1 MTPPDANQAGVS
13 QAPDPRTLGSKSRR
27 IRALGALLAA
37 VGLLGCLILIALRLT
52 YPFELEWLEGITLFS
67 IERLLEG
74 RPLYV
79 QPDFTWSPLPYGP
92 LYFQGAS
99 LLAGVGIE
107 GFLAPRLLSLIAT
120 LGLFVLLG
128 VLGSGVDRKGIPCGV
143 QGLVAA
149 GFLAL
154 AYPFCGAWLDLARP
168 DALALFFLLAAF
180 WNHQRSRARS
190 GWFPG
195 TLTVL
200 LALAAYHTKQTTLLP
215 LLGFLVADFQRSKI
229 PLIGFVVG
237 LPVSLV
243 LASAWTSGWYEFHT
257 LELLWGHG
265 LYWPGIWEFVQRD
278 LIFSAP
284 IWILALLGLRGCN
297 RAQVGLFVGGLAAS
311 CLGRLH
317 PGGYDN
323 ALLPL
328 VICAAPLA
336 SEGWSRRPA
345 LGNLMLAVL
354 FGLGLWTTADL
365 VPSAQDQLAGEALV
379 QRIGALEGEV
389 FSPAHGSLLAR
400 AGKQHQLHLMSWM
413 DLSASDAGLE
423 LARDLVDQLEER
435 LSRGQLRHAVV
446 GAPRDLAEA
455 EFVALLR
462 RHLPDLERL
471 LPESGP
477 GAMVPVSGAQRRPE
491 LLLSA
496 PARGN

>member
-1 MTPPDANQAGVS
+1 
-13 QAPDPRTLGSKSRR
+13 
-27 IRALGALLAA
+27 
-37 VGLLGCLILIALRLT
+37 
-52 YPFELEWLEGITLFS
+52 
-67 IERLLEG
+67 
-74 RPLYV
+74 
-79 QPDFTWSPLPYGP
+79 
-92 LYFQGAS
+92 
-99 LLAGVGIE
+99 
-107 GFLAPRLLSLIAT
+107 
-120 LGLFVLLG
+120 
-128 VLGSGVDRKGIPCGV
+128 
-143 QGLVAA
+143 
-149 GFLAL
+149 
-154 AYPFCGAWLDLARP
+154 
-168 DALALFFLLAAF
+168 
-180 WNHQRSRARS
+180 
-190 GWFPG
+190 
-195 TLTVL
+195 
-200 LALAAYHTKQTTLLP
+200 
-215 LLGFLVADFQRSKI
+215 
-229 PLIGFVVG
+229 VVG

-284 IWILALLGLRGCN
+284 IWILALLGLRGSN

-336 SEGWSRRPA
+336 SEGWSRRPQ
-345 LGNLMLAVL
+345 LGNLMLVVL
-354 FGLGLWTTADL
+354 LGLGLWTTADL

-400 AGKQHQLHLMSWM
+400 AGKQPQLHLMSWM

-446 GAPRDLAEA
+446 GAPRDPAEA